1 VTRDRFSGLWPV
13 FEGTVRRPE
22 DAEIMFLPQRPY
34 LSSGSL
40 RDQVIYPHSYP
51 DYLLS
56 GKTDADL
63 LKIMERA
70 HLGYIPDREGGLDAR
85 KEWKDLLSGG
95 EKQRVR
101 LFPHLRHNRIVIEK
115 YTLHRW
121 EWLVSSTTS
130 QNSPFWTNALLL
142 FRPMLKARCINTPK
156 ISVSVRVLWSLDAG
170 K

>member
-1 VTRDRFSGLWPV
+1 
-13 FEGTVRRPE
+13 
-22 DAEIMFLPQRPY
+22 MFLPQRPY

-51 DYLLS
+51 DYLES

-101 LFPHLRHNRIVIEK
+101 SGFYRRR
-115 YTLHRW
+115 T
-121 EWLVSSTTS
+121 
-130 QNSPFWTNALLL
+130 
-142 FRPMLKARCINTPK
+142 
-156 ISVSVRVLWSLDAG
+156 
-170 K
+170 

>member
-1 VTRDRFSGLWPV
+1 MRITQAGGLPTGLWPV

-51 DYLLS
+51 DYLES

-95 EKQRVR
+95 EKQRVS
-101 LFPHLRHNRIVIEK
+101 LASCFQLI
-115 YTLHRW
+115 
-121 EWLVSSTTS
+121 
-130 QNSPFWTNALLL
+130 
-142 FRPMLKARCINTPK
+142 LKAKLRI
-156 ISVSVRVLWSLDAG
+156 G
-170 K
+170 